1 LKYHELPVLGIPG
14 AEAAQTLQP
23 AHLQGLTKLYL
34 SREPGQGGE
43 AFVAGLRRRLRAIG
57 WRGQALVFSSDGA
70 KDPNEL
76 HKRNPEGFRAAF
88 QAALDR
94 AEPLT
99 PTLQT
104 YTAAELMDMT
114 LPEPRWAVPDIL
126 TEGVP
131 IFAGRPKIGKCRL
144 TLALGLGIAAGG
156 KATGSIDVEAGE
168 VLYAALEDN
177 PRRIRDRL
185 KSLRSRAR
193 WRPNAYISSIAS
205 PDSMRA

>member
-1 LKYHELPVLGIPG
+1 V
-14 AEAAQTLQP
+14 
-23 AHLQGLTKLYL
+23 
-34 SREPGQGGE
+34 
-43 AFVAGLRRRLRAIG
+43 
-57 WRGQALVFSSDGA
+57 
-70 KDPNEL
+70 
-76 HKRNPEGFRAAF
+76 
-88 QAALDR
+88 LDR
-94 AEPLT
+94 AEPLI

-131 IFAGRPKIGKCRL
+131 IFAGRPKIGKSRL
-144 TLALGLGIAAGG
+144 TLALGLGIAEGG
-156 KATGSIDVEAGE
+156 KAMGSIDVEAGE

-185 KSLRSRAR
+185 KSLLSRAR